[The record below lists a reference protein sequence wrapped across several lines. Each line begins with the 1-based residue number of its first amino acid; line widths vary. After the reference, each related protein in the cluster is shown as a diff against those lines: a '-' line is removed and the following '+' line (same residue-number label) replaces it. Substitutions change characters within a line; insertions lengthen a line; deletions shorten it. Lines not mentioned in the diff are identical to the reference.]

1 MDISRLARGLSK
13 AGLEP
18 DLEELRDILWLA
30 ERITSESG
38 NGPAQLVSAEV
49 SAASVG
55 HAAATATATT
65 TTTVQGSAGESAQR
79 HIPTDSQQADAK
91 ALYCQV
97 PGQTGRGAAAGLL
110 RVRGVRPLPEPMAIG
125 RALRPLSRKRA
136 GDAMVM
142 DEQATVER
150 IAATG
155 VRDVVY
161 RPALERWFDIV
172 ILAEQVHS
180 MVAWRPVLQEFERLL
195 QLQRGFRTV
204 RTLELKV
211 QHGVVAAVRPD
222 GAVLTAPELA
232 DRTGRRLLLIA
243 SDCTSAPWRD
253 GRMGDW
259 IKTLSSSVPVSIA
272 QFLPRAL
279 WPNTAIGFAELHA
292 RSLTLAAPTARLQ
305 IRRPGWAVGEPGI
318 AVPVFSMTPKM
329 VSDWVRMTVSAG
341 NAWAVA
347 ALVPLPEAEELARA
361 SATGL
366 DSRARI
372 DRFRASATPEAL
384 ELAAY
389 FSVVK
394 PLTPPVMRVIQSA
407 LAPSGDAVALAQIF
421 LGGLLYPVPIEGG
434 SGNPDHTAY
443 EFHAGL
449 REILIPI
456 LTTRQ
461 FVDVHLALHSFL
473 QELSGTPFDFFAL
486 FADPEGSEQL
496 PLEAQPFA
504 IFSRE
509 LASRFGMAPT
519 AARERRVQ
527 RVATMTISSPLQDR
541 LMFSFNGG
549 HVILELLP
557 GRMDVI
563 HQTLDRA
570 NRKPDIDLT
579 KKLATM
585 FAPAELVRELRIREL
600 DEFALC
606 ELVLEPALA
615 IYPWEI
621 AFSDDGS
628 RVGMFAVALGFT
640 RRVQLD
646 VPAVRI
652 AEHGGI
658 VIALEDPVAVTG
670 PTIYDLRDKAEAIE
684 RILQP
689 VADEVAKTV
698 GLDPLSAAKWMETN
712 SFRFAH
718 VVMRDEAPPLE
729 SRELFEMEQ
738 AHLAK
743 LFFSASRIPEFI
755 FFERPIG
762 ASHVIELL
770 RAGVR
775 VIVEPV
781 SNVSA
786 EETLAFATTLYE
798 HLSEGR
804 TLIEAVRD
812 ARRSQAALSPKPGLR
827 AFACYGD
834 ADWSLAGRNE
844 VVEVEVPAPPRPAEL
859 KHDNI
864 GAPPEAEPPAA
875 WPFPTGMR
883 PEKELYRVKVFISK
897 ADYKELGDS
906 IRRALSMSKIQLRFV
921 KDVIGGKKLG
931 LVSPTNLRS
940 IRHSELVLCIVG
952 DNVEFVA
959 HERMGAFPRT
969 LAESV
974 YEEAQKQHIP
984 VEILVRAPSPAD
996 VDERM
1001 ALRRRLLDKK
1011 YVTPYETADDLI
1023 WHLRMMVGHLLSTR

>member
-18 DLEELRDILWLA
+18 SLEELRDILWLA
-30 ERITSESG
+30 ERITLESG
-38 NGPAQLVSAEV
+38 NDPAQLVSVEV

-55 HAAATATATT
+55 HAEGTVTTAA
-65 TTTVQGSAGESAQR
+65 QGSVGEPGQR
-79 HIPTDSQQADAK
+79 HIPADSQQADAK
-91 ALYCQV
+91 ALYGQV
-97 PGQTGRGAAAGLL
+97 PGQTGGGAAAGLL

-136 GDAMVM
+136 GGAMVM
-142 DEQATVER
+142 DEQATAER
-150 IAATG
+150 IAATA
-155 VRDVVY
+155 VRDIVY

-172 ILAEQVHS
+172 ILAEQVPS

-204 RTLELKV
+204 RTLELNV
-211 QHGVVAAVRPD
+211 QHGIVAAIRPD

-279 WPNTAIGFAELHA
+279 WPNTAVGFAELHA

-305 IRRPGWAVGEPGI
+305 IRRPGWAVGERGI
-318 AVPVFSMTPKM
+318 AVPVFSITPKM
-329 VSDWVRMTVSAG
+329 VSDWARMTVSAG

-347 ALVPLPEAEELARA
+347 ALVPLSEDEEPARA
-361 SATGL
+361 SALGL

-407 LAPSGDAVALAQIF
+407 MAPSGDAVSLAQVF

-443 EFHAGL
+443 EFYAGL
-449 REILIPI
+449 REILVPA

-461 FVDVHLALHSFL
+461 FVDIHLALHSFL
-473 QELSGTPFDFFAL
+473 QDLSGTSFDFFAL

-509 LASRFGMAPT
+509 LASRFGMAI
-519 AARERRVQ
+519 AARERLVH

-563 HQTLDRA
+563 QRTLDRA

-606 ELVLEPALA
+606 ELVLDPALA

-621 AFSDDGS
+621 VFSDDGS

-646 VPAVRI
+646 VPSVRI
-652 AEHGGI
+652 AEQGGI

-689 VADEVAKTV
+689 VAGEVSKTV
-698 GLDPLSAAKWMETN
+698 GLDPLSAAKWMET
-712 SFRFAH
+712 STFRFAH

-729 SRELFEMEQ
+729 SRELFELEQ

-743 LFFSASRIPEFI
+743 LFFSAPHIPEFI

-770 RAGVR
+770 KAGVR

-786 EETLAFATTLYE
+786 KETLAFATTLYE
-798 HLSEGR
+798 RLREGR

-812 ARRSQAALSPKPGLR
+812 ARRSQAALGPKSGLR

-834 ADWSLAGRNE
+834 ADWSLVSRTE
-844 VVEVEVPAPPRPAEL
+844 VVEVGPLAPPRPAEL
-859 KHDNI
+859 EHDNI
-864 GAPPEAEPPAA
+864 SAPPDAEPVAA
-875 WPFPTGMR
+875 WPFPVGVP

-921 KDVIGGKKLG
+921 KDGIGGKKLG
-931 LVSPTNLRS
+931 LVSPMNLRS

-952 DNVEFVA
+952 DNVEFVS
-959 HERMGAFPRT
+959 HERMGALPRT

-984 VEILVRAPSPAD
+984 VEILVRAPTAAD

-1001 ALRRRLLDKK
+1001 ALRRRLLEKK
-1011 YVTPYETADDLI
+1011 YITPYETADDLI